1 MILQFIALAAASQA
15 TPTNP
20 DIIAQHALDTVYNRS
35 TYEAACGD
43 TPIVIRFGND
53 KRRNRKGLVESVQ
66 VEGAEVAGAAT
77 RLTDLAVNR
86 FIDRIGVM
94 NCGYRQQRPVIR
106 GVMEAAGSPRLS
118 PNVFFT
124 IRKESG
130 AWVFSDEGVRV
141 VASP

>member
-20 DIIAQHALDTVYNRS
+20 GIVAQHTLDTVYNRS
-35 TYEAACGD
+35 TFEAACGE

-53 KRRNRKGLVESVQ
+53 KRRNRKGLVETVQ
-66 VEGAEVAGAAT
+66 VDGTEVAGAAK

-106 GVMEAAGSPRLS
+106 GVMESRGKS
-118 PNVFFT
+118 
-124 IRKESG
+124 
-130 AWVFSDEGVRV
+130 
-141 VASP
+141 ASIT